1 MATFDFRFDS
11 RFRPALAAF
20 GVRPATTSVTVRDG
34 LLRVRYGP
42 WSVHCEVDNVVGTEI
57 SGPFRWYRAVGP
69 RLSLSDRG
77 VTFGTNADEGLCL
90 RLRRPV
96 KALDPFGVLRH
107 PGLTVTVSD
116 VAGLQATLS

>member
-57 SGPFRWYRAVGP
+57 SGPFRWFSR
-69 RLSLSDRG
+69 
-77 VTFGTNADEGLCL
+77 
-90 RLRRPV
+90 
-96 KALDPFGVLRH
+96 
-107 PGLTVTVSD
+107 
-116 VAGLQATLS
+116 